1 MDLIADRFRSAVNH
15 LLSQARWARERL
27 APFAGETIA
36 IDAAPLPPLRLASGL
51 DGLLVASAPEAE
63 PSLTL
68 TVRPGAA
75 AALARGV
82 DHALREVDV
91 AGNARLATE
100 ALFLARHLRWDAEED
115 LSRIFG
121 DALAHR
127 MVGDARRLA
136 QGLAEAGRRV
146 TGTLLDYAVE
156 ERRLA
161 VRRDEHD
168 ALARDNARLRDALE
182 RLEKRLERLS

>member
-1 MDLIADRFRSAVNH
+1 MDLIADRLRSAVNH
-15 LLSQARWARERL
+15 LLAQARWARERL
-27 APFAGETIA
+27 APFAGETILVE
-36 IDAAPLPPLRLASGL
+36 AAPLPALRVAIAA
-51 DGLLVASAPEAE
+51 DGLLAASTPDAE
-63 PSLTL
+63 PTLTL
-68 TVRPGAA
+68 TVRPGAV

-100 ALFLARHLRWDAEED
+100 VLFLARHLRWEAEED
-115 LSRIFG
+115 LSRVFG

-136 QGLAEAGRRV
+136 LGLAEAGRRV
-146 TGTLLDYAVE
+146 AGTLVDYAIE

-161 VRRDEHD
+161 VRREEHD

-182 RLEKRLERLS
+182 RLEKRVERLS

>member
-1 MDLIADRFRSAVNH
+1 MDLITDRLRSILNH
-15 LLSQARWARERL
+15 LLAQARWARERL

-36 IDAAPLPPLRLASGL
+36 IEAARLPALRLAITA
-51 DGLLVASAPEAE
+51 DGLFGPSAPDAE

-68 TVRPGAA
+68 TVRTGAV

-100 ALFLARHLRWDAEED
+100 VLFLARHLRWEAEED
-115 LSRIFG
+115 LSRVFG

-127 MVGDARRLA
+127 MVGDARRLV
-136 QGLAEAGRRV
+136 QGLAEGGRRV
-146 TGTLLDYAVE
+146 AGTLLDYAVE